1 MNKELL
7 NQIPAEEQPT
17 ASKLFSAA
25 ETMQVPSTFQW
36 KLETEL
42 MEAYETK
49 TKPVQGRLGNIT
61 RSLGWALLTVCGVL
75 LLSWTIHSLNIGQ
88 IPAEA
93 GSPNPAV
100 PFEVNVRQ
108 GNICAGPLAIAHNFS
123 VSLTNEDK
131 TVFVTLSEQNTSDE
145 IRSFA
150 WSPDGKKLAIIGN
163 IAGSGSI
170 YLTDFTGAS
179 LQAVLLNSKVGYLRD
194 AAWSRDGKQF
204 VFWSSQNNSSVYLV
218 NADGT
223 GLVEKQLHMQIL
235 STPQLSP
242 NNESII
248 FYGANA
254 SSDGLFEVML
264 DGSQTRMIN
273 DLVEDE
279 SGFAFSPD
287 GSRLAYVAMDRISGI
302 AVLMVHDMDTGA
314 LISMPGSLPIP
325 KGAGSSIPES
335 ANLSWSQDGKALV
348 FEFGRS
354 QTDRAIYLAYVDGT
368 ELFKLVDSGHAT
380 AISADGNCLAYISN
394 KQVFLLDL
402 TGISPT
408 SIPGVPVL
416 LAELP
421 VGRANADF
429 RLDKLQWKPA
439 PARP

>member
-7 NQIPAEEQPT
+7 NQIPHDEHSA
-17 ASKLFSAA
+17 ASKLFSTA
-25 ETMQVPSTFQW
+25 ETMQVPPAFQW

-42 MEAYETK
+42 MEAHKAK
-49 TKPVQGRLGNIT
+49 TKPAQSRVGKIT
-61 RSLGWALLTVCGVL
+61 HSLGWALLAACGVL
-75 LLSWTIHSLNIGQ
+75 LLSWTIRFVTFDGT
-88 IPAEA
+88 PAESGA
-93 GSPNPAV
+93 PDPAV
-100 PFEVNVRQ
+100 PFEINVRQ
-108 GNICAGPLAIAHNFS
+108 GNICSDPLAIAHNFS

-131 TVFVTLSEQNTSDE
+131 TVFVTLSEQDTSDE

-150 WSPDGKKLAIIGN
+150 WSPDSKKLAIIGN
-163 IAGSGSI
+163 SAGSGSI
-170 YLTDFTGAS
+170 HLTDFTGAS

-204 VFWSSQNNSSVYLV
+204 VLWSSQNNSSVYLV

-235 STPQLSP
+235 STPQFSP

-248 FYGANA
+248 FYGANV

-279 SGFAFSPD
+279 SAFAFSPD
-287 GSRLAYVAMDRISGI
+287 GSRLAYIAMDRISGI
-302 AVLMVHDMDTGA
+302 AVLMVHNLETGA
-314 LISMPGSLPIP
+314 VISLPGSLPIP
-325 KGAGSSIPES
+325 KGSGSSIPES

-354 QTDRAIYLAYVDGT
+354 QTDRAIYLAYVDDT
-368 ELFKLVDSGHAT
+368 ELIKLADSAHAP

-408 SIPGVPVL
+408 SIPGVPIL

-421 VGRANADF
+421 VGRATTDF
-429 RLDKLQWKPA
+429 RLDKLQWQPE
-439 PARP
+439 PIP

>member
-1 MNKELL
+1 
-7 NQIPAEEQPT
+7 QIPADEQPA

-25 ETMQVPSTFQW
+25 ETMKVPPAFQW
-36 KLETEL
+36 QLEAEL
-42 MEAYETK
+42 MEAYKTK
-49 TKPVQGRLGNIT
+49 TKSAQNWVGKIT
-61 RSLGWALLTVCGVL
+61 CSVGWVLLAVCGVL
-75 LLSWTIHSLNIGQ
+75 LLSWAIRSVIPNLM
-88 IPAEA
+88 PAEV
-93 GSPNPAV
+93 GMSNPAV
-100 PFEVNVRQ
+100 PFEINVRQ
-108 GNICAGPLAIAHNFS
+108 GNICTGPLAVAHNFS
-123 VSLTNEDK
+123 VSLSNKDK
-131 TVFVTLSEQNTSDE
+131 TGFVTLDGQKTIGE

-163 IAGSGSI
+163 TAGGGNI
-170 YLTDFTGAS
+170 HLTDSTGDA
-179 LQAVLLNSKVGYLRD
+179 LQPVLSDSEIGYSRD
-194 AAWSRDGKQF
+194 AAWSPDGKQF
-204 VFWSSQNNSSVYLV
+204 VMWSSQNNSVVYLV
-218 NADGT
+218 NIDGT
-223 GLVEKQLHMQIL
+223 GLVEKQLDIQIF
-235 STPQLSP
+235 STPQFSP

-279 SGFAFSPD
+279 SAFAFSPD
-287 GSRLAYVAMDRISGI
+287 GSRLAYVAMDRISGEAI
-302 AVLMVHDMDTGA
+302 LMVHDVDTGA

-325 KGAGSSIPES
+325 KGIGSSIPES

-368 ELFKLVDSGHAT
+368 ELIKLADSAHAP
-380 AISADGNCLAYISN
+380 AISADGNCLAYIRN

-402 TGISPT
+402 MGISPT

-421 VGRANADF
+421 VGRIIADF
-429 RLDKLQWKPA
+429 RLDKLQWGPA
-439 PARP
+439 PAQP